1 MSLRLLR
8 NLRQFKNAWQMGP
21 PTIMTRLD
29 NLLTTGAVDRHNNH
43 HSCLQPIEKT
53 NAQDCDISMSFLNDV
68 LLAFD
73 GEKSVGQTANCPI
86 MKDSSS
92 DTSASSFSTEVE
104 DFHDQSAFRIS
115 MDADFNLADKYR
127 LPPPGFETL
136 IKTEF
141 SGRYK

>member
-1 MSLRLLR
+1 
-8 NLRQFKNAWQMGP
+8 MGP

-53 NAQDCDISMSFLNDV
+53 NTNDFDISMSFLNDA

-73 GEKSVGQTANCPI
+73 AEKNEGQTANCPI

-92 DTSASSFSTEVE
+92 DTSASSFSTEIE
-104 DFHDQSAFRIS
+104 DFHEQSVALMWTLAQPETRIVCH
-115 MDADFNLADKYR
+115 LQVLKR
-127 LPPPGFETL
+127 
-136 IKTEF
+136 
-141 SGRYK
+141 